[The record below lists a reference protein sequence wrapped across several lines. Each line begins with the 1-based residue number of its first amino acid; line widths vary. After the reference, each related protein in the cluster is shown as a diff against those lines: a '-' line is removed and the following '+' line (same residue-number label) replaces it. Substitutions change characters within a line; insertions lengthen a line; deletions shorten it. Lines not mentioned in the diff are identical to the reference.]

1 MLLSLLVIF
10 TLVLIAVFVFAT
22 AFDERNARSRVLR
35 ERLDVLERAVRRN
48 PTEELELLR
57 DELLSEIP
65 ALNRF
70 LSRHRLFT
78 VLQRYL
84 SQSGMKIRAGKF
96 LLLSVCCACAFA
108 IVPTAL
114 RWPSFT
120 LLIFA
125 LVGLAIPTGVA
136 SFRRQK
142 RFNSFEQQFPEALEL
157 LGRAVRAG
165 HSLATGLELIGKEL
179 PDPTAQEFRTLHAEQ
194 QFGLPL
200 RDALLNLCERVPMID
215 VKFFATTLMLQRET
229 GGNLAEI
236 LDKLSYLIRERFKI
250 RRQVQVYTAQ
260 GRMTMILLM
269 ALPPLVLIVL
279 SFIHSDLTKVLFTE
293 PAGQRLLYIAIA
305 LQLIGYLLIRKI
317 IRIQV

>member
-1 MLLSLLVIF
+1 MVLNLLVIF

-35 ERLDVLERAVRRN
+35 QRLELLERAVRRN

-70 LSRHRLFT
+70 LSRHSFFRT
-78 VLQRYL
+78 LQRFL
-84 SQSGMKIRAGKF
+84 SQAGMKMRAGKF
-96 LLLSVCCACAFA
+96 LLLSTCCGCVLAM
-108 IVPTAL
+108 IPSAL
-114 RWPSFT
+114 HWPPLT
-120 LLIFA
+120 LLLFA
-125 LVGLAIPTGVA
+125 LTGLTIPFGMV
-136 SFRRQK
+136 SVRRQK
-142 RFNSFEQQFPEALEL
+142 RFGAFEKQFPEALEL
-157 LGRAVRAG
+157 LSRAVRAG

-179 PDPTAQEFRTLHAEQ
+179 PDPAAQEFRTLHAEQ

-200 RDALLNLCERVPMID
+200 RDALMNLAERVPMID

-260 GRMTMILLM
+260 GRMTMLLLM
-269 ALPPLVLIVL
+269 ALPPAVIIVL
-279 SFIHSDLTKVLFTE
+279 SFIHPDLTKVLFTE
-293 PAGQRLLYIAIA
+293 AAGQKLLLAAAA
-305 LQLIGYLLIRKI
+305 LQFIGFLLIRKI